1 MVAFDA
7 SHVVPA
13 PARCVPRLAWR
24 NGSTLLGERT
34 LAEEVPV
41 AFSYDGATHAVL
53 MATPDDL
60 EDFALGFSYTEG
72 IITRP
77 ADIAELAV
85 VSVAE
90 GIVLRMWLTGDR
102 SDAFA
107 ARRRRFVGPAGCG
120 MCGLESLAEASRAI
134 PMAGYDLQVSR
145 QDIEEAVSALPA
157 GQNLNMQTRSVH
169 AAAFWQA
176 DQSLVL
182 REDVGRHNAL
192 DKLAGVLLRTGRSA
206 ADGVLVLS
214 SRVSIELV
222 QKAAI
227 MGASILVG
235 VSAPTALAVRTA
247 EMAGLTLVGIARNDG
262 FEVFTHPER
271 IVLALDDPVLD
282 HDRGGCGTPFQSRLH
297 LLGRGHRRLPADAP
311 LHRDQLHRL
320 QGKVRPTADHY

>member
-1 MVAFDA
+1 MLALEA
-7 SHVVPA
+7 SRVVPQ
-13 PARCVPRLAWR
+13 PARCVTRQSWR
-24 NGSTLLGERT
+24 NGSTMLGERT

-72 IITRP
+72 IVTTP
-77 ADIAELAV
+77 AEIAELAV

-120 MCGLESLAEASRAI
+120 MCGLESLAEANRTI
-134 PMAGYDLQVSR
+134 PIAGFNSQVSR
-145 QDIEEAVSALPA
+145 QDIEEAVAALPA
-157 GQNLNMQTRSVH
+157 SQPLNMRTRAVH
-169 AAAFWQA
+169 AAAFWQPGR
-176 DQSLVL
+176 SLVL

-192 DKLAGVLLRTGRSA
+192 DKLAGALLRTGRSA
-206 ADGVLVLS
+206 ADGVIVLS
-214 SRVSIELV
+214 SRISIELV
-222 QKAAI
+222 QKASM
-227 MGASILVG
+227 MGASIIVG

-247 EMAGLTLVGIARNDG
+247 EMAGLTLVGIARDDG

-271 IVLALDDPVLD
+271 I
-282 HDRGGCGTPFQSRLH
+282 TQ
-297 LLGRGHRRLPADAP
+297 
-311 LHRDQLHRL
+311 
-320 QGKVRPTADHY
+320 YW